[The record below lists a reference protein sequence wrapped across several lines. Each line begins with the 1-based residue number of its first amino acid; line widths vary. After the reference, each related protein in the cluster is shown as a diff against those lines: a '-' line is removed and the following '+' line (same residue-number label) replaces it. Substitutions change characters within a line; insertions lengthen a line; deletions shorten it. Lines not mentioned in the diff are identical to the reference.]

1 MLLLLLN
8 MLCGNMYLVVLLF
21 LILLFALSWVVHS
34 RALSCLARFL
44 SMLQMLPVP
53 LMLVLTVA
61 LLSREVRPIVPFR
74 LSNILGRTLLM
85 LTFLLLRGLVHMH
98 LLLDHGPFGHPL
110 PPGHDNLVRF
120 FPGGRGVPRA
130 TMDKSF
136 RSKSCSLVSVKRPRS
151 FIYNDGRSPSHLHG
165 HSSSFPFPSSLGSPQ
180 EERPSRPAF
189 PPSFLPRKRGYQ
201 GNILS
206 GSSLFLPGLH
216 CAEEGWPV
224 TYGNRS
230 AYSKPAS
237 CGSSLSHGIS
247 SQDRGGH
254 HRASLGLYNRPQ
266 GRLLPRSDG
275 MVFPPV
281 PCLRRGRENL
291 RFPIPPVRPL
301 VSSLGLSQGD
311 KTCDGTAP
319 QGVHKDTFLPGRLS
333 QSPSI
338 ARRSSSVQRE
348 CCTSSHLS
356 VSR

>member
-21 LILLFALSWVVHS
+21 LLQLFALSWVVHS

-74 LSNILGRTLLM
+74 LSHILGRPLLM

-180 EERPSRPAF
+180 EESPSRPAF
-189 PPSFLPRKRGYQ
+189 PPSFLERGVIREIFSPVPLFFSRVFIVPKKD
-201 GNILS
+201 GPLRMVIDLHIL
-206 GSSLFLPGLH
+206 
-216 CAEEGWPV
+216 
-224 TYGNRS
+224 N
-230 AYSKPAS
+230 
-237 CGSSLSHGIS
+237 
-247 SQDRGGH
+247 
-254 HRASLGLYNRPQ
+254 
-266 GRLLPRSDG
+266 RLLVVPHFLMESVLKIAEGIIERLWGCTINLKDAYFHVPMAWVFHQFLAFAVDG
-275 MVFPPV
+275 RTYVF
-281 PCLRRGRENL
+281 
-291 RFPIPPVRPL
+291 
-301 VSSLGLSQGD
+301 
-311 KTCDGTAP
+311 
-319 QGVHKDTFLPGRLS
+319 
-333 QSPSI
+333 
-338 ARRSSSVQRE
+338 
-348 CCTSSHLS
+348 
-356 VSR
+356 